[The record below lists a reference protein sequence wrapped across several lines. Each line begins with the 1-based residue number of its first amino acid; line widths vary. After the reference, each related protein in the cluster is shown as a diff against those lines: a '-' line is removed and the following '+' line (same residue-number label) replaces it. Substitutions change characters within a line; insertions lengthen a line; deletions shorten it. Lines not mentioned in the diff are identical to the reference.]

1 MGFLFQFPFAV
12 VHVFLLLPCSS
23 TAVLDAVTPT
33 QPLIDSDGQTLVSK
47 DGTFE
52 LGFFTP
58 GPSSNRNRYLGIW
71 YRNIPVR
78 RVVWV
83 ANRDTPATDSGSSL
97 SVDTGNR
104 SLVIVSSNKS
114 VTLWSSNATASS
126 NHLVTSLVAELLNT
140 GNLVLRDQN
149 DTSNS
154 EEFLWQSFD
163 YPCDTLLPGMKLG
176 WDSKSGLNR
185 GLTSWKSPDDP
196 STGDF
201 RWGIQVQNNPEEF
214 MWKGSERF
222 HRSGP
227 WNGLGRSGAPE
238 LRDNPVFSYKFVW
251 NEDEV
256 YYQYELK
263 NKSLISI
270 VVMNQTSYLRQ
281 RLAWNEGSQSWGLY
295 ASVPRDRCDNY
306 ATCGAYATCMVS
318 ESPICECMKGF
329 KSKSPEMWEMAE
341 WSQGCVREKPNN
353 AEGFVRYSELKL
365 PDATHSWV
373 NKTMSLGECRNKC
386 LQNCSCTAYANTDIR
401 GAGSG
406 CSIWFAD
413 LIDMKMFSTGG
424 QEIYIRMPASELGM
438 YSRVKEQGDSNI
450 CRKEDLELPLIDLHK
465 IVDATA
471 NFSDSN
477 KLGEG
482 GFGPVYKGVMAD
494 GQEVAVKRLSSDSGQ
509 GLKEFKTEVILISK
523 LQHRNLVKLL
533 GCCIQG
539 DEKML
544 IYEYMP
550 HRSLDSFIFD
560 KGRSRLL
567 DWGKRFDIICGIA
580 RGLLYLHQDSRLRII
595 HRDLKASN
603 VLLDRELKPKISD
616 FGLARIFGG
625 DNSEGNTKRVVG
637 TYGYMAPEYA
647 ADGLFSVKS
656 DVFSFGIL
664 VLEIISGKKS
674 RGFYHSDESL
684 NLIGYAWRM
693 WNEGKALELM
703 DSALDDQ
710 ESPSARN
717 LSQAMRCIH
726 TGLLC
731 VQHYAEDRPSMA
743 TVVVMLGGGDSC
755 ALPPPKEPG
764 FFKDKEP
771 FNMMVYS
778 SSSKV
783 ESSSTNE
790 LSFTL
795 PEGR

>member
-684 NLIGYAWRM
+684 NLIGYV
-693 WNEGKALELM
+693 
-703 DSALDDQ
+703 S
-710 ESPSARN
+710 
-717 LSQAMRCIH
+717 
-726 TGLLC
+726 T
-731 VQHYAEDRPSMA
+731 
-743 TVVVMLGGGDSC
+743 SC
-755 ALPPPKEPG
+755 
-764 FFKDKEP
+764 
-771 FNMMVYS
+771 
-778 SSSKV
+778 
-783 ESSSTNE
+783 
-790 LSFTL
+790 
-795 PEGR
+795 